1 MKKISTIGIVFETKD
16 DALVTGL
23 PIDRL
28 YHWRENSEIASINSA
43 IKESGFKTILIGNP
57 AKLLKKIQYFKKN
70 IDFIFNLSVGFITR
84 YRLSQGPSLY
94 SLADIP
100 YSGADAYTKM
110 VSQNKQL
117 QKSFFDKLNIP
128 TPSWSYIHSKEDI
141 SACKLPKHPA
151 IVKPAYEGSSI
162 GIYPRSLSRNNKETR
177 FKAAG
182 LIKSNKMPLIIENF
196 IAGKEYKVGII
207 GNLPKVFIGMT
218 EDTLTNGA
226 SLGKEFLHLSAKKDI
241 IFSKKTADIN
251 RKEFR
256 ALRDDC
262 LKIYR
267 LLGPMD
273 YATFDIRMDRFG
285 QHYFLEVNADATL
298 HPLRTLAKCC
308 ALHNMDFDSMIQ
320 FILNSS
326 LKRQGLQ

>member
-1 MKKISTIGIVFETKD
+1 FV
-16 DALVTGL
+16 
-23 PIDRL
+23 
-28 YHWRENSEIASINSA
+28 
-43 IKESGFKTILIGNP
+43 
-57 AKLLKKIQYFKKN
+57 
-70 IDFIFNLSVGFITR
+70 
-84 YRLSQGPSLY
+84 
-94 SLADIP
+94 LADHFCIRVRAGIP

-117 QKSFFDKLNIP
+117 QKAFFDKLNLP
-128 TPSWSYIHSKEDI
+128 TPSWSYIHSKEEI
-141 SACKLPKHPA
+141 SACKFPKHPV

-162 GIYPRSLSRNNKETR
+162 GIYPGSLSRNCKETR
-177 FKAAG
+177 LKAAG
-182 LIKSNKMPLIIENF
+182 LFKSHKMPLLIENF

-207 GNLPKVFIGMT
+207 GSLPGVFIAMI
-218 EDTLTNGA
+218 EDTLADGTP
-226 SLGKEFLHLSAKKDI
+226 LGKEFIHLSAKKDI
-241 IFSKKTADIN
+241 TFSKKPADIN
-251 RKEFR
+251 RKEFK

-273 YATFDIRMDRFG
+273 YATFDIRMDKSGR
-285 QHYFLEVNADATL
+285 HYFLEVNADATL